1 MKEFVLMILEAC
13 PPRSLWFQSSDART
27 TAQAKPLCIISSSSF
42 VSSLKL
48 PRSRSSKFFLLP
60 SRVSLLS
67 TIHRDQFYANYT
79 QLAELHDEKHQPD
92 IQNGSLIGMPLN
104 EFTDEAISGLE
115 KGLEEIPVGQAK
127 QSYDAIEPQRQ
138 AAFRGIIE
146 NMKGAEPN

>member
-1 MKEFVLMILEAC
+1 
-13 PPRSLWFQSSDART
+13 
-27 TAQAKPLCIISSSSF
+27 
-42 VSSLKL
+42 
-48 PRSRSSKFFLLP
+48 
-60 SRVSLLS
+60 
-67 TIHRDQFYANYT
+67 
-79 QLAELHDEKHQPD
+79 
-92 IQNGSLIGMPLN
+92 MPLN